1 MLPESNSNGRARR
14 YVAIALAAALGLAG
28 WVAVRAGPAAAGAAA
43 PNQATETPIPTSLPP
58 VDTPTP
64 PPTGQPPVDTP
75 TPPPTGLPPVDTPTP
90 LPTALPPTGNVCPH
104 ILRFNKVPL
113 AAINA
118 AVANP
123 RAVRGYNQP
132 RDEGKPVGPYN
143 PPRLWLSLHA
153 YSKPYHPFFNSLEYK
168 VGCP

>member
-1 MLPESNSNGRARR
+1 MPNLIFVRGRGLWLAMLTVALSLPVAAFLGQPSVSVSAQPARP
-14 YVAIALAAALGLAG
+14 L
-28 WVAVRAGPAAAGAAA
+28 
-43 PNQATETPIPTSLPP
+43 QATATSI
-58 VDTPTP
+58 
-64 PPTGQPPVDTP
+64 
-75 TPPPTGLPPVDTPTP
+75 PTGLPPVETPTP
-90 LPTALPPTGNVCPH
+90 VPTGLPPVETPTLVPTALPPTGNVCPH
-104 ILRFNKVPL
+104 ILRFNKVPQ
-113 AAINA
+113 AAVNA

-153 YSKPYHPFFNSLEYK
+153 YSKPYHPLFNSLEYK